1 MNRHRVVGAL
11 VYTHRWLGIVGSL
24 LFVSWFVSGI
34 VMMYAQMPVLTTEER
49 MARLG
54 PVDLRTARVELAD
67 VVQGLDAFPQRI
79 RIGMLDGR
87 PVYSFLVRGRW
98 TTVFADDG
106 NALPPLS
113 SDEAM
118 SAAHR
123 FAPEHAT
130 TLQYDQ
136 RLDDVD
142 QWTFNVRG
150 LMPMHRIAL
159 GDPAG
164 TDVYVSDQT
173 GEVVLD
179 ASASE
184 RRWGYAGAVVHWLY
198 FTPFRRQAAIWNE
211 TIIWLSMT
219 GCVLSLTGLVWGVW
233 RYSSDKRYRLKG
245 ERSHTPYAGLMRWHH
260 YAGLVFG
267 LVTFTWIFSGL
278 LSMDPWSWSPGTAPT
293 RAQRDAV
300 AGGPFTPGALTLER
314 ARTAL
319 AAFGS
324 QPPKELELV
333 QFQGEAY
340 LHAGNIVPGIV
351 LASASAPH
359 IADTLD
365 RRIVEEAARAAMPG
379 VRVEDAVWLDRYDAY
394 YYNRDGALALPVLR
408 VRYADPMATWLYLD
422 PRQGAIVRKEERL
435 SRLNRW
441 LYHGFHSLDF
451 PFLYYRRPLWDAV
464 VIVLSVGGILLSVTS
479 LGAAYRR
486 LRRHVRTLAPPSGPP
501 SAP

>member
-1 MNRHRVVGAL
+1 VNRHRVVGAL

-34 VMMYAQMPVLTTEER
+34 VMMYAQMPELTTDER
-49 MARLG
+49 MERLA
-54 PVDLRTARVELAD
+54 PLDLGTARIQPTEAVD
-67 VVQGLDAFPQRI
+67 GLPQSPQSV

-87 PVYSFLVRGRW
+87 PVYRFLVRGRW

-106 NALPPLS
+106 TALPPLS

-118 SAAHR
+118 SAARR

-136 RLDDVD
+136 RLDDAD
-142 QWTFNVRG
+142 QWTFGVRG

-164 TDVYVSDQT
+164 TNVYVSDQT

-198 FTPFRRQAAIWNE
+198 FTPFRRRAAIWNE
-211 TIIWLSMT
+211 TIVWLSIA
-219 GCVLSLTGLVWGVW
+219 GCVLSLTGLGWGVW
-233 RYSSDKRYRLKG
+233 RYSSGRRYRLRR

-260 YAGLVFG
+260 YTGLAFGVF
-267 LVTFTWIFSGL
+267 TFTWIFSGL
-278 LSMDPWSWSPGTAPT
+278 LSMDPWAWSPGTAPT

-314 ARTAL
+314 ARIAL

-324 QPPKELELV
+324 RPPKELELV

-340 LHAGNIVPGIV
+340 LRAERTVGGIV

-359 IADTLD
+359 VSDALD
-365 RRIVEEAARAAMPG
+365 HRAVEAAALAAMPG
-379 VRVEDAVWLDRYDAY
+379 VGVQDVVWLNRYDAY
-394 YYNRDGALALPVLR
+394 YYNRAGALSLPVLR
-408 VRYADPMATWLYLD
+408 VRYADPVATWLYLD
-422 PRQGAIVRKEERL
+422 PRRGAIVRKEERL

-486 LRRHVRTLAPPSGPP
+486 LRRHVRI
-501 SAP
+501 